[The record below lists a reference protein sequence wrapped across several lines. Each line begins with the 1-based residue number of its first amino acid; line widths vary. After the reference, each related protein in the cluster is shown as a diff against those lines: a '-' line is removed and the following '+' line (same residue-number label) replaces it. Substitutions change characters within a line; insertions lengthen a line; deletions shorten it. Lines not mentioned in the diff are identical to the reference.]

1 MLSRCIQWW
10 CVSPRTNV
18 RGNGGEKEE
27 EEEVVVVTVGYRIE
41 KGVSLTD
48 IRILPGYME
57 QVLHQLGI

>member
-1 MLSRCIQWW
+1 M
-10 CVSPRTNV
+10 
-18 RGNGGEKEE
+18 GGEKEVE
-27 EEEVVVVTVGYRIE
+27 EVVTVGYRIE

>member
-1 MLSRCIQWW
+1 VLVR
-10 CVSPRTNV
+10 VRTYEEM
-18 RGNGGEKEE
+18 GGEKEE
-27 EEEVVVVTVGYRIE
+27 EEEEEVVVTVGYRIE

>member
-1 MLSRCIQWW
+1 MLVR
-10 CVSPRTNV
+10 VRTYEEI
-18 RGNGGEKEE
+18 GGEKEE
-27 EEEVVVVTVGYRIE
+27 VVTVGYRTE

>member
-1 MLSRCIQWW
+1 VLVR
-10 CVSPRTNV
+10 VRTYKEI
-18 RGNGGEKEE
+18 GGENEE
-27 EEEVVVVTVGYRIE
+27 EKGVTVGYRIE

>member
-10 CVSPRTNV
+10 SVSLRVNV
-18 RGNGGEKEE
+18 RGNGGEK
-27 EEEVVVVTVGYRIE
+27 VVVAAGSRIE

-48 IRILPGYME
+48 IRILPGYMD

>member
-10 CVSPRTNV
+10 RVSPSTNV

-27 EEEVVVVTVGYRIE
+27 EVVTVGYRIE